1 MHPSPDFSRRNFLKQ
16 SALAGGVVLTGG
28 WLAACSRTDT
38 GSSASGDT
46 LARVKKSKVITV
58 GFANERPYAFRD
70 SSGNL
75 VGEAPSIH
83 GEVFKQIGDIKLK
96 PRLYE
101 FDSLIPALNAGR
113 VDVVTAGM
121 FITPE
126 RCQQAAFSNP
136 EYVAPEALLVKK
148 GNPAG
153 LSDYAS
159 VAKKGAT
166 LAVMAGA
173 VEGDQAKAYH
183 VKNMQTVADQTSGM
197 DAVKSG
203 RADAFALTSISVR
216 WAAKNDSSV
225 EVLTPFT
232 PVVDGTKQIGAGAAV
247 FRQKDDSLREA
258 FDKALADLLA
268 NGHTWLNLVK
278 PWGFTEA
285 EKPSSSM
292 TAEKLCQA

>member
-1 MHPSPDFSRRNFLKQ
+1 MHTSPEISRRNFLRS
-16 SALAGGVVLTGG
+16 SALAGGVVATGG
-28 WLAACSRTDT
+28 LLAACSRTDT
-38 GSSASGDT
+38 SSTVSGDT
-46 LARVKKSKVITV
+46 LARIKKSGTVTV

-70 SSGNL
+70 NNGNL

-83 GEVFKQIGDIKLK
+83 GEIFKRIGGIKLQ

-121 FITPE
+121 FIEPD
-126 RCQQAAFSNP
+126 RCKQAAFSNP
-136 EYVAPEALLVKK
+136 EYAAPEALLVKK
-148 GNPAG
+148 GNPRN

-159 VAKKGAT
+159 VAKTGAT
-166 LAVMAGA
+166 LAVMTGA

-183 VKNMQTVADQTSGM
+183 VKNVQTVADQTSGL

-203 RADAFALTSISVR
+203 RADAFALTSISLR
-216 WAAKNDSSV
+216 WAAQSDSSV

-232 PVVDGTKQIGAGAAV
+232 PVVNGVKQIGAGAAV
-247 FRQKDDSLREA
+247 FRLKDDPLREA
-258 FDKALADLLA
+258 FDKELADILA
-268 NGHTWLNLVK
+268 SGLWLKLVK

-285 EKPSSSM
+285 EKPTAGM
-292 TAEKLCQA
+292 TAEKFCKA